1 MNATQPPAHPAFAGF
16 ETHPILVVDDDPNFR
31 RIVHLTLEMLG
42 YCVLVA
48 GSAAAAAEIAAQNQN
63 IRLLI
68 TDVAMPAMNG
78 AELARKIRET
88 HRELKVLY
96 ISGFPIEA
104 MASMGVATDAGHFL
118 QKPFA
123 PAVIEGR
130 IKAILAG
137 Q

>member
-1 MNATQPPAHPAFAGF
+1 MNATQFPAKPDSGGF

-31 RIVHLTLEMLG
+31 RIVHLTLQMLG
-42 YCVLVA
+42 YSVLAA
-48 GSAAAAAEIAAQNQN
+48 GSSAAAVEIASRSQS

-78 AELARKIRET
+78 AELARKIQET
-88 HRELKVLY
+88 HPQLKVLY
-96 ISGFPIEA
+96 ISGFPLEA
-104 MASMGVATDAGHFL
+104 MAGMGVATDAGHFL

-123 PAVIEGR
+123 PSVIEAR
-130 IKAILAG
+130 IKAVLAG